1 MAAAGPARESATAAV
16 AAKATAP
23 SRTLSLHDVPVG
35 SELSSAA
42 EVPAEVDAAV
52 SEEARATT
60 AGESLRALCAEDRHR
75 TTGTTPHACVALFE
89 EIFILRTP
97 AT

>member
-23 SRTLSLHDVPVG
+23 SRTLSLHVPVG

-42 EVPAEVDAAV
+42 QVPDEVDAAV